1 MEVLESLFMCPVSSL
16 LGLRA
21 SFLFIPL
28 ICPPPIH
35 TLKDNLVQVCA

>member
-1 MEVLESLFMCPVSSL
+1 MEVLGPQFMCPVSSL

-28 ICPPPIH
+28 ICPSPIH
-35 TLKDNLVQVCA
+35 TLKDNLVQVSA